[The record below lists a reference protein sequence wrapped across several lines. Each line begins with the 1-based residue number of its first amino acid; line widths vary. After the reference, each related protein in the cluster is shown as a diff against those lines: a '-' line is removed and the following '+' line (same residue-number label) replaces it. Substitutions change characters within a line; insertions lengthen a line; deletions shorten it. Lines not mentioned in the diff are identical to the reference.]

1 MKPTPRQMNNYAI
14 KTQGLSMN
22 TCSNNDIGKQSNMK
36 NICVYNVPKVQ

>member
-1 MKPTPRQMNNYAI
+1 MKTTPHQMNNYAI
-14 KTQGLSMN
+14 KTKGLSMN